1 MRIALKSSYWPLEFV
16 EGTVK
21 ASIIFPVAPFE
32 GLEFDNVDL
41 YCN

>member
-16 EGTVK
+16 EGTVI

-32 GLEFDNVDL
+32 GLEFDKVDL
-41 YCN
+41 DCS